1 MVAKKYKT
9 MLSQKNLNS
18 TTGAYFAVGDLVG
31 CLDTKEWAQVFQWH
45 ADNKGQNAQSH
56 WMVTA
61 RQAGWTGT
69 ARVGKFWFVPSR
81 PLRQKLTKAL
91 KDRHLVLKAPKRTRS
106 SLVAK
111 GFDWVAA
118 TIDNTAEAAAAAVQR
133 EEQSSEDNTAEA
145 AAAAVQREEQVWVSS
160 MCYLWQQNRF
170 LDKW

>member
-9 MLSQKNLNS
+9 MLSQKDLNS
-18 TTGAYFAVGDLVG
+18 TTGAYFTVGDLVG

-61 RQAGWTGT
+61 RQA
-69 ARVGKFWFVPSR
+69 WFVPSR

-91 KDRHLVLKAPKRTRS
+91 EDRHLVLKAPKRTRS

-118 TIDNTAEAAAAAVQR
+118 TID
-133 EEQSSEDNTAEA
+133 
-145 AAAAVQREEQVWVSS
+145 
-160 MCYLWQQNRF
+160 
-170 LDKW
+170 KHG